1 MIFENKVAEMYRK
14 QLYARQDN
22 PHGIFYF
29 GPDDFPG
36 LQTHE
41 YSFKSQMGHDLKGW
55 FYHYD
60 NPIPGRL
67 VVFDHGMGNGHRAY
81 MREIE
86 TLCKMGWLVFS
97 YDHTGCMASGGKDIN
112 GFPQSLMDLDDC
124 LTVLKQ
130 EEALADRT
138 ISVIGHSWGGF
149 STMNI
154 VALHPQITHVVA
166 MSGFVSV
173 DRIVKQ
179 SFKGVMS
186 LYAKSMIEM
195 EQRNSPR
202 YSRFNALESL
212 GKTSAKVLLIYSDDD
227 KTVHKSVHYDPLQE
241 TLKGKANVEFLLL
254 TGKDHNPTYT
264 VDAVTYKNAFWGEL
278 SKAIKEKQ
286 LETPE
291 QQKLFMEKY
300 DWWRMTTQDEEVWG
314 KIHAHFCK

>member
-227 KTVHKSVHYDPLQE
+227 
-241 TLKGKANVEFLLL
+241 
-254 TGKDHNPTYT
+254 T